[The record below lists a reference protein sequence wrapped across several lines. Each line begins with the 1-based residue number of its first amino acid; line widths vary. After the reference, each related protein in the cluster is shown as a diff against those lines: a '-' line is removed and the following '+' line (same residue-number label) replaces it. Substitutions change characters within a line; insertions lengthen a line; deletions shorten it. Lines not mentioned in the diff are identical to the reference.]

1 MRQILFITLSSILM
15 LASFSGFSLPA
26 GKDAKAF
33 GPQAEF
39 NKSASQ
45 QAADIEVFVR
55 EGCPHCDK
63 AKEFLAGLAVAQ
75 PELRIIVRDVSQD
88 SAALERLKKVSEDQ
102 SLSKPSVPAFVVNG
116 HLIVGYSDEAKTGNL
131 ILNELAQRRQK
142 SRSSSGTS
150 ASCEADASLSCD
162 PGSPAAQASEPESF
176 EITLLDRKISLDQ
189 IGLPLFTLAM
199 GLLDGFNPCS
209 IWVLILILSLLTPMQ
224 KRLRMFA
231 VAGVFVAVEGI
242 AYFIFMAAWLNLFL
256 LIGLSRTSEIII
268 AGIAIFA
275 GAINLKD
282 FWAYGWGITLSI
294 PKSAK
299 PSIYV
304 GIRRIL
310 QAENLTGALI
320 GAAALAILVQIVE
333 FLCTSGFPALYT
345 RILTLRQV
353 SGLSYYGYLL
363 LYNAAYML
371 DDIIVLSIGIV
382 TLSQRRLQEQEGRW
396 LKLISG
402 MVMVGLGIYLLMMPQ

>member
-1 MRQILFITLSSILM
+1 MRQTLLVTFTSILM
-15 LASFSGFSLPA
+15 LSSFPGFAIPA
-26 GKDAKAF
+26 KTGAKAF
-33 GPQAEF
+33 APQTEF
-39 NKSASQ
+39 NKNISQ

-63 AKEFLAGLAVAQ
+63 AKEFLANLAVAQ
-75 PELRIIVRDVSQD
+75 PELRIILRDVSQD
-88 SAALERLKKVSEDQ
+88 SAALERLTKLSEDQ
-102 SLSKPSVPAFVVNG
+102 GLSKLSVPTFVVNG
-116 HLIVGYSDEAKTGNL
+116 RLIVGYSDEAKSGNL
-131 ILNELAQRRQK
+131 ILNELAQRLQK
-142 SRSSSGTS
+142 SPPSSGTS
-150 ASCEADASLSCD
+150 ASCEADESLSCD
-162 PGSPAAQASEPESF
+162 PGSPAQASEPETF

-299 PSIYV
+299 PSIYG

-320 GAAALAILVQIVE
+320 GAAVLAILVQIVE

-353 SGLSYYGYLL
+353 SDLGYYGYLL

-371 DDIIVLSIGIV
+371 DDIIVLSIGIF
-382 TLSQRRLQEQEGRW
+382 TLSQRRLQEREGRW

-402 MVMVGLGIYLLMMPQ
+402 VVMVGLGIYLMMPQ

>member
-1 MRQILFITLSSILM
+1 MRQIIFFTLSSILM
-15 LASFSGFSLPA
+15 LASCSGFAITA
-26 GKDAKAF
+26 GKNARALATR
-33 GPQAEF
+33 AEF
-39 NKSASQ
+39 NNSASQ

-63 AKEFLAGLAVAQ
+63 AKEFLADLAVAQ
-75 PELRIIVRDVSQD
+75 PELRIILRDVSQD
-88 SAALERLKKVSEDQ
+88 AAALERLKKLSEDQ
-102 SLSKPSVPAFVVNG
+102 GFSKLSVPAFVVNG
-116 HLIVGYSDEAKTGNL
+116 HLIVGYSDEANTGNL
-131 ILNELAQRRQK
+131 ILYELAQRRK
-142 SRSSSGTS
+142 AIPPPSDTS
-150 ASCEADASLSCD
+150 ASCEADASLTCTEES
-162 PGSPAAQASEPESF
+162 SVKANEPEIF

-189 IGLPLFTLAM
+189 VGLPAFTLAM

-209 IWVLILILSLLTPMQ
+209 IWVLILMLSLLTPMQ
-224 KRLRMFA
+224 NRLRMFA

-256 LIGLSRTSEIII
+256 LIGLSRASELII
-268 AGIAIFA
+268 AGIALLA

-299 PSIYV
+299 PSIYG

-310 QAENLTGALI
+310 QAENLMGALL
-320 GAAALAILVQIVE
+320 GAAALAVLVQIVE

-382 TLSQRRLQEQEGRW
+382 TLSQRRLQEREGRW

-402 MVMVGLGIYLLMMPQ
+402 VIMVGLGIYLIIMPQ

>member
-15 LASFSGFSLPA
+15 LASFSGFAIPA

-33 GPQAEF
+33 TPQAEF
-39 NKSASQ
+39 KKSASQ
-45 QAADIEVFVR
+45 QAAADIEVFVR

-63 AKEFLAGLAVAQ
+63 AKEFLAGLAVAH
-75 PELRIIVRDVSQD
+75 PELRIIVRDVTHD
-88 SAALERLKKVSEDQ
+88 SAALERLKKLSEDQ
-102 SLSKPSVPAFVVNG
+102 GFSKLSVPAFVVNG
-116 HLIVGYSDEAKTGNL
+116 RLIVGYSDEAKTGNL
-131 ILNELAQRRQK
+131 ILNELAQRRK
-142 SRSSSGTS
+142 ALPPSSGTS

-162 PGSPAAQASEPESF
+162 PGSLAQAGEPETF

-282 FWAYGWGITLSI
+282 FWAYGRGITLSI
-294 PKSAK
+294 PKPAK
-299 PSIYV
+299 PSIYS

-402 MVMVGLGIYLLMMPQ
+402 VVMVGLGIYLLMMPQ

>member
-15 LASFSGFSLPA
+15 LASFSGFAIPT

-33 GPQAEF
+33 TPQAEF
-39 NKSASQ
+39 KKSASQ
-45 QAADIEVFVR
+45 QAAADIEVFVR

-75 PELRIIVRDVSQD
+75 PELRIIVRDVTHD
-88 SAALERLKKVSEDQ
+88 SAALERLKKLSEDQ
-102 SLSKPSVPAFVVNG
+102 GFSKLSVPAFVVNG
-116 HLIVGYSDEAKTGNL
+116 RLIVGYSDEAKTGNL
-131 ILNELAQRRQK
+131 ILNELAQRRK
-142 SRSSSGTS
+142 AIPPSSGTS

-162 PGSPAAQASEPESF
+162 PGSLAQAGEPETF

-282 FWAYGWGITLSI
+282 FWAYGRGITLSI
-294 PKSAK
+294 PKPAK
-299 PSIYV
+299 PSIYS

-353 SGLSYYGYLL
+353 SGLGYYGYLL

-382 TLSQRRLQEQEGRW
+382 TLSQRRLQEREGRW
-396 LKLISG
+396 LKLLSG
-402 MVMVGLGIYLLMMPQ
+402 AVMVGLGIYLLMMPQ

>member
-15 LASFSGFSLPA
+15 LASFSGFAIPA

-33 GPQAEF
+33 TPQAEF
-39 NKSASQ
+39 KKSASQ
-45 QAADIEVFVR
+45 QAAADIEVFVR

-63 AKEFLAGLAVAQ
+63 AKEFLAGLAVAH
-75 PELRIIVRDVSQD
+75 PELRIIVRDVTHD
-88 SAALERLKKVSEDQ
+88 SAALERLKKLSEDQ
-102 SLSKPSVPAFVVNG
+102 GFSKLSVPAFVVNG
-116 HLIVGYSDEAKTGNL
+116 RLIVGYSDEAKTGNL
-131 ILNELAQRRQK
+131 ILNELAQRRK
-142 SRSSSGTS
+142 ALPPSSGTS

-162 PGSPAAQASEPESF
+162 PGSLAQAGEPETF

-282 FWAYGWGITLSI
+282 FWAYGRGITLSI
-294 PKSAK
+294 PKPAK
-299 PSIYV
+299 PSIYS
-304 GIRRIL
+304 GIRRIM

-353 SGLSYYGYLL
+353 SGLGYYGYLL

-382 TLSQRRLQEQEGRW
+382 TLSQRRLQEREGRW
-396 LKLISG
+396 LKLLSG
-402 MVMVGLGIYLLMMPQ
+402 AVMVGLGIYLLMMPQ